1 MLRVIVLGAAAGGGL
16 PQWNCACD
24 ACRAA
29 RDGRLAPQTQSSI
42 AVSADGAHWV
52 LINASPDIRQ
62 QLAATPALQPRHFPR
77 STPIQAVLL
86 TNADVDHIAGL
97 LSLRE
102 GQPFALYATRRVQG
116 ILAAN
121 AVFNVLDHALVP
133 RRALTLDTPQP
144 VLTADG
150 TDSGIRVEAFT
161 IPGKVA
167 LWLEDPAAANFGS
180 VAEDTIGLA
189 ISTADSA
196 GRLIYLPGCAAL
208 PDAIKARLRLGD
220 SLLFDGTTYT
230 DDEMIRACLG
240 NKTAARMGHLPMS
253 GEAGSMALWRDV
265 PLASKRFIH
274 INNSN
279 PVLLP
284 HSPQRAAIAAAGWQ
298 LAHDGM
304 EFNVE

>member
-16 PQWNCACD
+16 PQWNCACE
-24 ACRAA
+24 ACHAA
-29 RDGRLAPQTQSSI
+29 REGGLLPQTQSSI

-62 QLAATPALQPRHFPR
+62 QLAATPALQPRQFPR
-77 STPIQAVLL
+77 STPLQAVLL

-116 ILAAN
+116 VLAAN
-121 AVFNVLDHALVP
+121 AVFNVLDRQLVP
-133 RRALTLDTPQP
+133 RHALALDELQP

-150 TDSGIRVEAFT
+150 ADSGVRVEAFT

-189 ISTADSA
+189 ISTADSV

-208 PDAIKARLRLGD
+208 PDAIKARLRPGD

-230 DDEMIRACLG
+230 DDEMIRAGLG
-240 NKTAARMGHLPMS
+240 SKTAARMGHLPMS
-253 GEAGSMALWRDV
+253 GEAGSIALWRDV
-265 PLASKRFIH
+265 PLAGKRFIH

-284 HSPQRAAIAAAGWQ
+284 HSPERAAIAAAGWQ

-304 EFNVE
+304 EFSVE

>member
-16 PQWNCACD
+16 PQWNCGCD

-29 RDGRLAPQTQSSI
+29 RAGRLAPQTQSSI

-62 QLAATPALQPRHFPR
+62 QLAATPALQPQHFPR
-77 STPIQAVLL
+77 STPIRAVLL

-102 GQPFALYATRRVQG
+102 GQPFALYATGRVQG
-116 ILAAN
+116 IVAAN
-121 AVFNVLDHALVP
+121 AVFNVLDRQLVP
-133 RRALTLDTPQP
+133 RRALALDAVQA
-144 VLTADG
+144 VLDADG
-150 TDSGIRVEAFT
+150 ADSGVRVEAFT

-189 ISTADSA
+189 ISSADSV

-208 PDAIKARLRLGD
+208 PSDIKARLRPGD

-230 DDEMIRACLG
+230 DDEMIRAGLG
-240 NKTAARMGHLPMS
+240 SKTAARMGHLPMS
-253 GEAGSMALWRDV
+253 GEGGSMAQWRDV

-284 HSPQRAAIAAAGWQ
+284 HSPERAAIAAAGWQ

-304 EFNVE
+304 EFSVE